1 MPQIS
6 DDPCSQPLDIRPADC
21 PVTFADVLR
30 KEIDQINLARRARGV
45 PEEKTKDSLIGLA
58 FSGGGIRSAT
68 FNLGILQGLARNKL
82 LGKFDYLSTVSGGG
96 YIGSWLAAVTK
107 RYHDSTGEPFSE
119 IEKAL
124 VPENYQPSLRHER
137 SFLHWLRLYSN
148 YLTPNS
154 SLISGDTWAM
164 IGTWTRNCFLNQTIL
179 GLLFLSF
186 FVFCDAILVMLVRS
200 GGEGWTILKI
210 GLGFLFIAALFMGRN
225 VVKTFP
231 KERRKS
237 WFERVEVRM
246 TVLAP
251 FMVASVLV
259 NSGLWRLVLVGEH
272 QLRSGGEGWIV
283 FRMPVWQWAVGG
295 ADFYFL
301 VWAFVVLSVHGWDW
315 LFGNKREKREEREE
329 KVRPT
334 ALLCSSAVAGAISG
348 CLMREYVLLLAHL
361 QNCAGVRWAVTAL
374 GPAAV
379 MLVMLACGAFH
390 QGLTGRGLRDLVRE
404 WWARLGGYMM
414 ILTAAWLLVA
424 SICVFG
430 PLLMLW
436 IWVKLQSWSLVP
448 AALWVLHN
456 YLGIKAAKSAATS
469 GKPGKPKPAE
479 QDDTGI
485 AGKIIAALKSPKVL
499 DALAKAAPYVF
510 AIGLLLL
517 LSTAVHIGS
526 GLAFDPGD
534 TKTLWQFGGNSPAS
548 SSGQIAV
555 VDGSA
560 SKPTVRCD
568 LYWRVQKGGDT
579 SRCQLLPWL
588 FGVAVMLFVACL
600 LLSWRVDVN
609 DFSLHHFYRNRLV
622 RCYLG
627 ASNSARNPHPFT
639 GFDEYDDLP
648 LADFAV
654 NYPGPYP
661 LLNAS
666 LNITSGAE
674 LGYATRRAK
683 SFVFTPQYCGY
694 ETNITGEGKAWFLRT
709 NSPGETLAK
718 SFAPTA
724 LGRSK
729 KSMLQIHFK
738 GGIKLGTAMAISG
751 AAASPNMGYYTSAAT
766 GLFMTLFD
774 VRLGWWMG
782 NPRYWCKWAMPG
794 PRLGLGYL
802 FSELIAQSDQQKSF
816 VYLSDGGH
824 FENLAVYELL
834 RRHCKLIVACD
845 ADCDGQY
852 QCQNLVDLMEKARTD
867 LGAEIVID
875 FRQIRPAADGR
886 ESEHN
891 FVVGDIFY
899 DPQKPEDRGKFI
911 YVKASMPVRPKTPS
925 GSETMRQKENR
936 LPDDVW
942 QYYDKHITFPHQ
954 STADQWFDELQFESY
969 RALGEFIGI
978 AASDKIKEEI
988 SDVLG

>member
-1 MPQIS
+1 MPEIN
-6 DDPCSQPLDIRPADC
+6 DDPCSQPLDVRPADC
-21 PVTFADVLR
+21 PVSFDTVLER
-30 KEIDQINLARRARGV
+30 ELDQITKAREGRGV
-45 PEEKTKDSLIGLA
+45 QGVRAEKVQDSLIGLA

-68 FNLGILQGLARNKL
+68 FNLGILQALARNGL
-82 LGKFDYLSTVSGGG
+82 LHQFDYLSTVSGGG

-107 RYHDSTGEPFSE
+107 RYLAKVPGSSFQDV
-119 IEKAL
+119 EKAL
-124 VPENYQPSLRHER
+124 VPEKYAPGERHER

-148 YLTPNS
+148 YLTPHS
-154 SLISGDTWAM
+154 GLISGDTWAA
-164 IGTWTRNCFLNQTIL
+164 IGTWVRNCFLNQTIL

-186 FVFCDAILVMLVRS
+186 FVFCDAILVTLVRS
-200 GGEGWTILKI
+200 GGYGWLVLGVGGFFLLAAATCM
-210 GLGFLFIAALFMGRN
+210 GLN
-225 VVKTFP
+225 VVRTPPSIEERKT
-231 KERRKS
+231 
-237 WFERVEVRM
+237 WFQRVQVRL
-246 TVLAP
+246 TVLGP
-251 FMVASVLV
+251 FMVASALV
-259 NSGLWRLVLVGEH
+259 NSGLWRLVLVGEYR
-272 QLRSGGEGWIV
+272 LRFGDAGWVIY
-283 FRMPVWQWAVGG
+283 RLHLLWWALGG
-295 ADFYFL
+295 AVFYFV
-301 VWAFVVLSVHGWDW
+301 VWLIVVLIVGSSQGWRNTAKVHRG
-315 LFGNKREKREEREE
+315 
-329 KVRPT
+329 
-334 ALLCSSAVAGAISG
+334 ALLLSSAAAGAISG
-348 CLMREYVLLLAHL
+348 CLMREYVVLLAHL

-379 MLVMLACGAFH
+379 MLVLLCCGAFH
-390 QGLTGRGLRDLVRE
+390 QGLTGRGSRDLVRE

-414 ILTAAWLLVA
+414 LLTLEWLLIA
-424 SICVFG
+424 GICVFG
-430 PLLMLW
+430 PLFILW
-436 IWVKLQSWSLVP
+436 LWLKLKTWSILP

-456 YLGIKAAKSAATS
+456 YLGVKAASSAATS

-479 QDDTGI
+479 QGDAGI
-485 AGKIIAALKSPKVL
+485 IGKISAALKSPKVL
-499 DALAKAAPYVF
+499 DVLAKAAPYIF
-510 AIGLLLL
+510 AVGLLLL

-526 GLAFDPGD
+526 GLSFDPGD
-534 TKTLWQFGGNSPAS
+534 TKALWHFGGNLPAS
-548 SSGQIAV
+548 SSGQPPATAM
-555 VDGSA
+555 A
-560 SKPTVRCD
+560 SSPLVRCD
-568 LYWRVQKGGDT
+568 LYWKVQKGGET
-579 SRCQLLPWL
+579 PRGQLLPWMFL
-588 FGVAVMLFVACL
+588 VAAILVASCL

-627 ASNSARNPHPFT
+627 ASNFKRNPHPFT
-639 GFDEYDDLP
+639 GFDEDDDIRLS
-648 LADFAV
+648 DFAGG
-654 NYPGPYP
+654 YSGPYP

-666 LNITSGAE
+666 LNITSGGD

-683 SFVFTPQYCGY
+683 SFVFTPLYCGY
-694 ETNITGEGKAWFLRT
+694 ESNISGEAEGWFLRT
-709 NSPGETLAK
+709 NPQGDTLAK
-718 SFAPTA
+718 TFSLTK
-724 LGRSK
+724 LGRTQRAFGQI
-729 KSMLQIHFK
+729 KSED
-738 GGIKLGTAMAISG
+738 GIKLGTAMAISG

-782 NPRYWCKWAMPG
+782 NPRYCKKWVMPG

-845 ADCDGQY
+845 ADCDDQY

-875 FRQIRPAADGR
+875 FRQIRPADDGR

-925 GSETMRQKENR
+925 GSETMPQKENR